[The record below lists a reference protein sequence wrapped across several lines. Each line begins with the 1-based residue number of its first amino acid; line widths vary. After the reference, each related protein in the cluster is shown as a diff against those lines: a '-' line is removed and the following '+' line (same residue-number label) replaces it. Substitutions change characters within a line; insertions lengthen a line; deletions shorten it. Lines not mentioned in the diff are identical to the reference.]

1 MKFLAF
7 IASALLIHTASA
19 AVIIYKTVPFNNVTM
34 HKNDVIQ
41 ANYNFGKDSDDQSA
55 HDEIFC
61 YDPSLTNVGK
71 ATWTYKND
79 IKTGNLPILLKIS
92 GEFSGQYADRV
103 GTLTIKDTSDADFI
117 YMSCNF
123 FG

>member
-1 MKFLAF
+1 MKHL
-7 IASALLIHTASA
+7 ALLLGIVSINTATA
-19 AVIIYKTVPFNNVTM
+19 AVTIYKTVPFNNVTM
-34 HKNDVIQ
+34 HKNDIIQ
-41 ANYNFGKDSDDQSA
+41 ANYNFGKDTDDQSA

-71 ATWTYKND
+71 ATWTYKN
-79 IKTGNLPILLKIS
+79 KTKTHNLPVLLKIS

-103 GTLTIKDTSDADFI
+103 GTITIKDTSNEDFI